1 MTHSLSHPIPATPR
15 RCLCHQVWLL
25 AAILALFSS
34 PVAFAQV
41 QAGRELV
48 RLGNQPLHDIAINS
62 NVTTTIFFPE
72 KVTLLTGFGLV
83 TAPSNSSQQSSAKVC
98 QVHYENTPADTLV
111 VRLIKPGEPC
121 YATIRTARS
130 IYLMRFTPSEAA
142 NLAVIVPS
150 PQPPSAA
157 SQVESQVIAQR
168 RIQFSSEELVG
179 MLGKAR
185 NRKALQPLNPGLYNG
200 WQERNGLEMSSAQNG
215 LVTTIYEIQRQPSK
229 DLMVFRCKV
238 TNGGTNLYEFEPDG
252 VKVRVGE
259 RSYDV
264 QLADS
269 GHQIA
274 PGQTIQMDLV
284 LQGGPGGTRESLSIN
299 QDFRIEL
306 PEPGRREQID
316 PVLFGDAVAEGK

>member
-1 MTHSLSHPIPATPR
+1 MTHTLSHPSTASPR
-15 RCLCHQVWLL
+15 RHPCPRVWLL
-25 AAILALFSS
+25 AALVLFACHPSI
-34 PVAFAQV
+34 AQV
-41 QAGRELV
+41 QSGRELV
-48 RLGNQPLHDIAINS
+48 RLGNQAVHDIAINS

-72 KVTLLTGFGLV
+72 KITLLTGFGLV
-83 TAPSNSSQQSSAKVC
+83 NAPSNNNNPQSASKVC

-111 VRLIKPGEPC
+111 VRLVKPGEPC

-130 IYLMRFTPSEAA
+130 IYLMRFSPSDAA

-157 SQVESQVIAQR
+157 SQVEPEVIAQN

-200 WQERNGLEMSSAQNG
+200 WQERNGLEMTSAQNG
-215 LVTTIYEIQRQPSK
+215 LITTIYEIQRQPSK

-238 TNGGTNLYEFEPDG
+238 TNGGTNLYEFEPNG

-264 QLADS
+264 QLADA
-269 GHQIA
+269 GHEIGA
-274 PGQTIQMDLV
+274 GQTIQMDLV
-284 LQGGPGGTRESLSIN
+284 LQGGPGGEREALSIN

-306 PEPGRREQID
+306 PEPGRHAQID
-316 PVLFGDAVAEGK
+316 PTLFGDAVAEGK

>member
-1 MTHSLSHPIPATPR
+1 MTPSLSHPSPPSPWR
-15 RCLCHQVWLL
+15 LLRHRVWLL
-25 AAILALFSS
+25 AITFTLLSCPAVFC
-34 PVAFAQV
+34 QV
-41 QAGRELV
+41 QSGRELV
-48 RLGNQPLHDIAINS
+48 RLGNQAVHDIAINS

-72 KVTLLTGFGLV
+72 KITLLTGFGLV
-83 TAPSNSSQQSSAKVC
+83 TAPSNNNQQASAKVC
-98 QVHYENTPADTLV
+98 QVHYENTPSDTLV
-111 VRLIKPGEPC
+111 VRLIKPGDPC

-130 IYLMRFTPSEAA
+130 IYLMRFTPSDAA

-157 SQVESQVIAQR
+157 SQVESEVIAQR
-168 RIQFSSEELVG
+168 RIQYSSEELVG

-215 LVTTIYEIQRQPSK
+215 LITTIYEIQRQPSK

-238 TNGGTNLYEFEPDG
+238 TNGGASLYEFEPNG

-264 QLADS
+264 QLADC
-269 GHQIA
+269 GHEIA
-274 PGQTIQMDLV
+274 PGQTAQMDLV

-306 PEPGRREQID
+306 PEPGRHEQID
-316 PVLFGDAVAEGK
+316 PTLFGDAVAEGK